1 MNYYRRCVNLLATFK
16 GEWTKPLIEP
26 LDNNFV
32 KVEKIEYLGSNMNA
46 PKIILDYLDHL
57 LKKTEENK
65 IQGSL
70 RENLSPIS
78 KVLLTL
84 SMTHKPIRKY
94 YKSQILPPLRD
105 FSKRPEEGNT
115 LRNKLCRLLTNADAD
130 IANEFAEFLFILC
143 NKNRDRFV
151 KHVGK

>member
-1 MNYYRRCVNLLATFK
+1 
-16 GEWTKPLIEP
+16 
-26 LDNNFV
+26 
-32 KVEKIEYLGSNMNA
+32 MNA

-57 LKKTEENK
+57 LRKTEENK

-78 KVLLTL
+78 KVVLTL

-151 KHVGK
+151 KHIGK

>member
-1 MNYYRRCVNLLATFK
+1 MNYCRRCVNLLATFK

-46 PKIILDYLDHL
+46 PKIILDYLDQL
-57 LKKTEENK
+57 LRKTEENK